1 MAIRDGKGA
10 ESAERLF
17 GSLPRYAKVSD
28 TNATLIRK
36 KTKSTDGPGHGT
48 IHASRCLSRRRFAV
62 PLLDHFHPPLSVSHP
77 WKGFHSAWANAIASH
92 LNEVLPEG
100 YYAIPEVP
108 LGDQIEIDVA
118 SLERPGNGAAAGGA
132 ATAVWAPPRPRLS
145 APVDFTRVQGV
156 EVHVF
161 QDQGGPQLRAA
172 IEPASPANKDR
183 PRSRLT
189 FAAKCVGYLERGVG
203 LVLLDTVTTRRA
215 NLHAEIAAA
224 LEATADM
231 DWNSPS
237 SLAAVAYRTASEKG
251 QTRVEAWPEPLAVGA
266 ELPTLPLWIGA
277 ELCLPLPLEAS
288 YAAACRALRIT
299 R

>member
-1 MAIRDGKGA
+1 M
-10 ESAERLF
+10 
-17 GSLPRYAKVSD
+17 
-28 TNATLIRK
+28 
-36 KTKSTDGPGHGT
+36 
-48 IHASRCLSRRRFAV
+48 

-77 WKGFHSAWANAIASH
+77 WKGFHSAWANAITNQ

-118 SLERPGNGAAAGGA
+118 SFERPGNGAAVGSGA
-132 ATAVWAPPRPRLS
+132 TTAVWAPPRPRLA
-145 APVDFTRVQGV
+145 APVDFSRVQSV

-161 QDQGGPQLRAA
+161 EDAGGPQLRAA
-172 IEPASPANKDR
+172 IELASPANKDR

-203 LVLLDTVTTRRA
+203 LVVLDTVTTRRA

-224 LEATADM
+224 LEAAALLEWD
-231 DWNSPS
+231 SQS
-237 SLAAVAYRTASEKG
+237 SLAAVAYRAAAEGG
-251 QTRVEAWPEPLAVGA
+251 QTRVEAWPEPLALGA
-266 ELPTLPLWIGA
+266 NLPSLPLWLGA
-277 ELCLPLPLEAS
+277 DLCLPLPLEDS
-288 YAAACRALRIT
+288 YTAACHALRIG